1 MHLFLSLVLLF
12 LGHSLPE
19 DGNAISGRVLD
30 SETGE
35 TIPFAYLHV
44 EEVNRST
51 TTDADG
57 YFSINNLPL
66 GEIHLAV
73 HRLGYKTKHVSLT
86 IESNDETLDIEIYL
100 TPTLLSSQSIEVT
113 ADELTSGSHL
123 THVSQKLFG
132 DDLRQQMGAT
142 LAQTLSNVPGISQ
155 RTMGTATGRPIIRGL
170 GDERLSI
177 LEDGINSGDI
187 SDQSADHAVTIE
199 SSSTQEIEIARG
211 PAALVYGA
219 NAVGGIINVVSN
231 KISSNV
237 PQRVNGTFSIT
248 GETVSTAGASSLSLS
263 VPVNNVV
270 LNANLNG
277 RTSLDTNTPGGK
289 IENTYTNTYSSSL
302 GISYIKNWGYLGGSL
317 SYYDSNYGIPPD
329 PAGHPNGV
337 DIDMQKI
344 QYVLKSEY
352 VIDNDFLK
360 VWETDFSINNY
371 SHIEFESNGSIGTEF
386 GLVTTNLRSFVS
398 HGEAGLL
405 EKGTFGISA
414 EMEDY
419 AVFGASTPNSN
430 SYSFGAFI
438 VEEKDFNDLHVEA
451 GLRFD
456 FVRNAPKENDPSSN
470 IGNIRAREF
479 SALSSS
485 LSAIYPLNEQFI
497 IGATLLNSF
506 RAPSLEELYSEGPHL
521 ASYSFEIGNPDLKAE
536 RGLAKEVFVTYNNR
550 YTVLEAAFYHNGF
563 SNYLYAQD
571 TGRRNNRN
579 PDLNDF
585 QFVGVEA
592 QLYGFEVSMEQQ
604 FFGNLLFNGSVT
616 YTVGR
621 QNESTTS
628 SKQVPLPLI
637 PPLTVKSSLKYS
649 SKSFEIG
656 SRVTASAEQNDL
668 GDFETKTEDF
678 VLLDAFASYS
688 IMSGKL
694 LHTFSF
700 NISNMLNTTYYNHLS
715 RIKEL
720 NPEAGRNFSL
730 LYRLYF

>member
-1 MHLFLSLVLLF
+1 MLF
-12 LGHSLPE
+12 LGHALPE
-19 DGNAISGRVLD
+19 DGNALSGTVID

-35 TIPFAYLHV
+35 TVPFVYLHV
-44 EEVNRST
+44 EELNRST
-51 TTDADG
+51 TTDANG
-57 YFSINNLPL
+57 FFKIQNLPV

-73 HRLGYKTKHVSLT
+73 HRLGYKTKHITLNISSDEELEIQVSL
-86 IESNDETLDIEIYL
+86 S
-100 TPTLLSSQSIEVT
+100 PTLLSSQSIEVI

-142 LAQTLSNVPGISQ
+142 LAQTLSNVPGVSQ
-155 RTMGTATGRPIIRGL
+155 RTMGVATGRPIIRGL

-187 SDQSADHAVTIE
+187 SDQSSDHAVTIE

-231 KISSNV
+231 KISTNI
-237 PQRVNGTFSIT
+237 PQRINGTYSLT

-263 VPVNNVV
+263 VPVKSFVI
-270 LNANLNG
+270 NANVNG
-277 RTSLDTNTPGGK
+277 RTSLDIHTPQGVIK
-289 IENTYTNTYSSSL
+289 NSYTNTYSTTL
-302 GISYIKNWGYLGGSL
+302 GLSYVQDWGYIGSSL
-317 SYYDSNYGIPPD
+317 SYYDSNYGLPPD

-337 DIDMQKI
+337 DIDMQKM
-344 QYVLKSEY
+344 QYVLKGEY
-352 VIDNDFLK
+352 VIDRDFLK

-371 SHIEFESNGSIGTEF
+371 NHIEFESNGSIGTEF
-386 GLVTTNLRSFVS
+386 GLVTTNLRSYVS
-398 HGEAGLL
+398 HGELGVL
-405 EKGTFGISA
+405 EKGTMGISA
-414 EMEDY
+414 EIEDY

-438 VEEKDFNDLHVEA
+438 VEERDFNDLHLEA

-456 FVRNAPKENDPSSN
+456 FVRNAPKQDDPSSN
-470 IGNIRAREF
+470 IGNIRARDF

-485 LSAIYPLNEQFI
+485 FSAIYPLNEQI
-497 IGATLLNSF
+497 IVGATVLNSF

-521 ASYSFEIGNPDLKAE
+521 ASYSFEIGNPDLGAE
-536 RGLAKEVFVTYNNR
+536 RGLAKELFLTYNNR
-550 YTVLEAAFYHNGF
+550 FTVVEAAVYHNGF

-592 QLYGFEVSMEQQ
+592 QLYGFELSVEQQ
-604 FFGNLLFNGSVT
+604 FLKNILFNGSVS

-628 SKQVPLPLI
+628 TKQVPLPLI
-637 PPLTVKSSLKYS
+637 PPLSFKSSIKYS
-649 SKSFEIG
+649 LKDFEIG
-656 SRVTASAEQNDL
+656 SRVTASTEQNDL
-668 GDFETKTEDF
+668 GDFETKTDGF
-678 VLLDAFASYS
+678 VLLDGFASYS

-694 LHTFSF
+694 LHAFSF
-700 NISNMLNTTYYNHLS
+700 NITNVLNTTYYNHLS

>member
-1 MHLFLSLVLLF
+1 MLF
-12 LGHSLPE
+12 LGHALPE
-19 DGNAISGRVLD
+19 DGNALSGTVID

-35 TIPFAYLHV
+35 TVPFVYLHV
-44 EEVNRST
+44 EELNRST
-51 TTDADG
+51 TTDANG
-57 YFSINNLPL
+57 FFKIQNLPV

-73 HRLGYKTKHVSLT
+73 HRLGYKTKHITLNISSDEELEIQVSL
-86 IESNDETLDIEIYL
+86 S
-100 TPTLLSSQSIEVT
+100 PTLLSSQSIEVI

-142 LAQTLSNVPGISQ
+142 LAQTLSNVPGVSQ
-155 RTMGTATGRPIIRGL
+155 RTMGVATGRPIIRGL

-187 SDQSADHAVTIE
+187 SDQSSDHAVTIE

-231 KISSNV
+231 KISTNI
-237 PQRVNGTFSIT
+237 PQRINGTYSLT

-263 VPVNNVV
+263 VPVKSFVI
-270 LNANLNG
+270 NANVNG
-277 RTSLDTNTPGGK
+277 RTSLDIHTPQGVIK
-289 IENTYTNTYSSSL
+289 NSYTNTYSTTL
-302 GISYIKNWGYLGGSL
+302 GLSYVQDWGYIGSSL
-317 SYYDSNYGIPPD
+317 SYYDSNYGLPPD

-337 DIDMQKI
+337 DIDMQKM
-344 QYVLKSEY
+344 QYVLKGEY
-352 VIDNDFLK
+352 VIDRDFLK

-371 SHIEFESNGSIGTEF
+371 NHIEFESNGSIGTEF
-386 GLVTTNLRSFVS
+386 GLVTTNLRSYVS
-398 HGEAGLL
+398 HGELGVL
-405 EKGTFGISA
+405 EKGTMGISA
-414 EMEDY
+414 EIEDY

-438 VEEKDFNDLHVEA
+438 VEERDFNDLHLEA

-456 FVRNAPKENDPSSN
+456 FVRNAPKQDDPSSN
-470 IGNIRAREF
+470 IGNIRARDF

-485 LSAIYPLNEQFI
+485 FSAIYPLNEQI
-497 IGATLLNSF
+497 IVGATVLNSF

-521 ASYSFEIGNPDLKAE
+521 ASYSFEIGNPDLGAE
-536 RGLAKEVFVTYNNR
+536 RGLAKELFLTYNNR
-550 YTVLEAAFYHNGF
+550 FTVVEAAVYHNGF

-592 QLYGFEVSMEQQ
+592 QLYGFELSVEQQ
-604 FFGNLLFNGSVT
+604 FLKNILLNGSVS

-628 SKQVPLPLI
+628 TKQVPLPLI
-637 PPLTVKSSLKYS
+637 PPLSFKSSIKYS
-649 SKSFEIG
+649 LKDFEIG
-656 SRVTASAEQNDL
+656 TRVTASTEQNDL
-668 GDFETKTEDF
+668 GDFETKTDGF
-678 VLLDAFASYS
+678 VLLDGFASYS

-694 LHTFSF
+694 LHAFSF
-700 NISNMLNTTYYNHLS
+700 NITNVLNTTYYNHLS

>member
-1 MHLFLSLVLLF
+1 MNLLLSFILLF
-12 LGHSLPE
+12 LGHSLPG
-19 DGNAISGRVLD
+19 DSNTLSGTVID

-35 TIPFAYLHV
+35 TVPFVYLHV
-44 EEVNRST
+44 EELNRST
-51 TTDADG
+51 TTDANG
-57 YFSINNLPL
+57 YFKIQNLPV
-66 GEIHLAV
+66 GEIHLAA
-73 HRLGYKTKHVSLT
+73 HRLGYKTKHISLS
-86 IESNDETLDIEIYL
+86 ISSDEELEIQIL
-100 TPTLLSSQSIEVT
+100 LSPTLLSSQSIEVT
-113 ADELTSGSHL
+113 ANELTSGSHL

-142 LAQTLSNVPGISQ
+142 LAQTLSNIPGVSQ
-155 RTMGTATGRPIIRGL
+155 RTMGGATGRPIIRGL

-187 SDQSADHAVTIE
+187 SDQSSDHAVTIE

-231 KISSNV
+231 KISTNI
-237 PQRVNGTFSIT
+237 PQRVNGTFSLS

-263 VPVNNVV
+263 VPVKSFVV
-270 LNANLNG
+270 NANVNG
-277 RTSLDTNTPGGK
+277 RTSLDINTPEGV
-289 IENTYTNTYSSSL
+289 IENSYTNTYSSTL
-302 GISYIKNWGYLGGSL
+302 GLSFVRDWGYIGSSL

-337 DIDMQKI
+337 DIDMHKF
-344 QYVLKSEY
+344 QYVVKGEY
-352 VIDNDFLK
+352 VIDQDFLK

-371 SHIEFESNGSIGTEF
+371 NHIEFESNGSIGTEF

-398 HGEAGLL
+398 HGELGVF
-405 EKGTFGISA
+405 EKGRTGISV
-414 EMEDY
+414 EIEDY

-438 VEEKDFNDLHVEA
+438 VEERDFNDVHFEA
-451 GLRFD
+451 GVRFD
-456 FVRNAPKENDPSSN
+456 FVRNAPKQNDPTSN
-470 IGNIRAREF
+470 IGNIRTRDF
-479 SALSSS
+479 TALSSS
-485 LSAIYPLNEQFI
+485 VEAIYPINEQII
-497 IGATLLNSF
+497 IGATVLNSF

-521 ASYSFEIGNPDLKAE
+521 ASYSFEIGNPELEAE
-536 RGLAKEVFVTYNNR
+536 RGLAKELFVTYNNR
-550 YTVLEAAFYHNGF
+550 NTVIEAAVYHNGF

-592 QLYGFEVSMEQQ
+592 QLYGFELSLEQQ
-604 FFGNLLFNGSVT
+604 LLKNLLFNGSIS
-616 YTVGR
+616 YTIGR

-628 SKQVPLPLI
+628 TKQVPLPLI
-637 PPLTVKSSLKYS
+637 PPLSFKSSIKYS
-649 SKSFEIG
+649 AKSFEIG
-656 SRVTASAEQNDL
+656 TRLTASAEQNDL
-668 GDFETKTEDF
+668 GDFETKTDDF
-678 VLLDAFASYS
+678 ILLDGFASYS
-688 IMSGKL
+688 LMAGKL

-700 NISNMLNTTYYNHLS
+700 NVTNVLNNTYYNHLS

-720 NPEAGRNFSL
+720 NPEAGRNMSL

>member
-1 MHLFLSLVLLF
+1 M
-12 LGHSLPE
+12 PE
-19 DGNAISGRVLD
+19 DGNALSGIVIE

-35 TIPFAYLHV
+35 TVPFVYLHV
-44 EEVNRST
+44 EEMNRST
-51 TTDADG
+51 TTDANG
-57 YFSINNLPL
+57 FFKIQNLPV

-73 HRLGYKTKHVSLT
+73 HRLGYKTKHITLNISSDEELEIQVSL
-86 IESNDETLDIEIYL
+86 S
-100 TPTLLSSQSIEVT
+100 PTLLSSQSIEVT

-142 LAQTLSNVPGISQ
+142 LAQTLSNVPGVSQ
-155 RTMGTATGRPIIRGL
+155 RTMGVATGRPIIRGL

-187 SDQSADHAVTIE
+187 SDQSSDHAVTIE

-231 KISSNV
+231 KISTNI
-237 PQRVNGTFSIT
+237 PQRINGTYSLT

-263 VPVNNVV
+263 VPVKSFVI
-270 LNANLNG
+270 NANVNG
-277 RTSLDTNTPGGK
+277 RTSLDIHTPQGVIK
-289 IENTYTNTYSSSL
+289 NSYTNTYSTTL
-302 GISYIKNWGYLGGSL
+302 GLSYVQDWGYIGSSL

-337 DIDMQKI
+337 DIDMQKM
-344 QYVLKSEY
+344 QYVLKGEY
-352 VIDNDFLK
+352 VIDRDFLK

-371 SHIEFESNGSIGTEF
+371 NHIEFESNGSIGTEF
-386 GLVTTNLRSFVS
+386 GLVTTNLRSYVS
-398 HGEAGLL
+398 HGELGVL
-405 EKGTFGISA
+405 EKGTMGISA
-414 EMEDY
+414 EIEDY

-438 VEEKDFNDLHVEA
+438 VEERDFNDLHLEA

-456 FVRNAPKENDPSSN
+456 FVRNAPKQDDPSSN
-470 IGNIRAREF
+470 IGNITARDF

-485 LSAIYPLNEQFI
+485 ISAIYPLNEQI
-497 IGATLLNSF
+497 IVGATVLNSF

-521 ASYSFEIGNPDLKAE
+521 ASYSFEIGNPDLGAE
-536 RGLAKEVFVTYNNR
+536 RGLAKELFLTYNNR
-550 YTVLEAAFYHNGF
+550 FTVVEAAVYHNGF

-592 QLYGFEVSMEQQ
+592 QLYGFELSVEQQ
-604 FFGNLLFNGSVT
+604 FIKNILLNGSVS

-628 SKQVPLPLI
+628 TKQVPLPLI
-637 PPLTVKSSLKYS
+637 PPLSFKSSIKYS
-649 SKSFEIG
+649 LKDFEIG
-656 SRVTASAEQNDL
+656 TRVTASSEQNDL
-668 GDFETKTEDF
+668 GDFETKTDGF
-678 VLLDAFASYS
+678 VLLDGFASYS

-700 NISNMLNTTYYNHLS
+700 NITNVLNTTYYNHLS

>member
-1 MHLFLSLVLLF
+1 MHLLLTFILLF
-12 LGHSLPE
+12 LGHALPE
-19 DGNAISGRVLD
+19 DGNALSGTVID

-35 TIPFAYLHV
+35 TVPFVYLHV
-44 EEVNRST
+44 EELNRST
-51 TTDADG
+51 TTDANG
-57 YFSINNLPL
+57 FFKIQNLPV

-73 HRLGYKTKHVSLT
+73 HRLGYKTKHITLNISSDEELEIQVSL
-86 IESNDETLDIEIYL
+86 S
-100 TPTLLSSQSIEVT
+100 PTLLSSQSIEVT

-142 LAQTLSNVPGISQ
+142 LAQTLSNVPGVSQ
-155 RTMGTATGRPIIRGL
+155 RTMGVATGRPIIRGL

-187 SDQSADHAVTIE
+187 SDQSSDHAVTIE

-231 KISSNV
+231 KISTNV
-237 PQRVNGTFSIT
+237 PQRISGTYSLT

-263 VPVNNVV
+263 VPVKSFVV
-270 LNANLNG
+270 NANANG
-277 RTSLDTNTPGGK
+277 RTSLDTNTPQGVIK
-289 IENTYTNTYSSSL
+289 NSYTNTYSTTL
-302 GISYIKNWGYLGGSL
+302 GLSYVQDWGYIGSSL

-337 DIDMQKI
+337 DIDMQKM
-344 QYVLKSEY
+344 QYVLKGEY
-352 VIDNDFLK
+352 VIDRDFLK

-371 SHIEFESNGSIGTEF
+371 NHIEFESNGSIGTEF
-386 GLVTTNLRSFVS
+386 GLVTTNLRSYVS
-398 HGEAGLL
+398 HGELGVL
-405 EKGTFGISA
+405 EKGTMGISA
-414 EMEDY
+414 EIEDY

-438 VEEKDFNDLHVEA
+438 VEERDFNDLHLEA

-456 FVRNAPKENDPSSN
+456 FVRNAPKQDDPSSN
-470 IGNIRAREF
+470 IGNIRARDF

-485 LSAIYPLNEQFI
+485 ISAIYPLNEQI
-497 IGATLLNSF
+497 IVGATVLNSF

-521 ASYSFEIGNPDLKAE
+521 ASYSFEIGNPDLGAE
-536 RGLAKEVFVTYNNR
+536 RGLAKELFLTYNNR
-550 YTVLEAAFYHNGF
+550 FTVVEAAVYHNGF

-592 QLYGFEVSMEQQ
+592 QLYGFELSVEQQ
-604 FFGNLLFNGSVT
+604 FLKHILLNGSVS

-621 QNESTTS
+621 QNESTMST
-628 SKQVPLPLI
+628 KQVPLPLI
-637 PPLTVKSSLKYS
+637 PPLSFKSSIKYS
-649 SKSFEIG
+649 LKDFEIG
-656 SRVTASAEQNDL
+656 TRVTASTEQNDL
-668 GDFETKTEDF
+668 GDFETKTDGF
-678 VLLDAFASYS
+678 VLLDGFASYS

-700 NISNMLNTTYYNHLS
+700 NITNVLNTTYYNHLS

>member
-1 MHLFLSLVLLF
+1 MHLLLTFILLF
-12 LGHSLPE
+12 LGHTLPE
-19 DGNAISGRVLD
+19 DGNALSGIVIE

-35 TIPFAYLHV
+35 TVPFVYLHV
-44 EEVNRST
+44 EEMNRST
-51 TTDADG
+51 TTDANG
-57 YFSINNLPL
+57 FFKIQNLPV

-73 HRLGYKTKHVSLT
+73 HRLGYKTKHITLNISSDEELEIQVSL
-86 IESNDETLDIEIYL
+86 S
-100 TPTLLSSQSIEVT
+100 PTLLSSQSIEVT

-142 LAQTLSNVPGISQ
+142 LAQTLSNVPGVSQ
-155 RTMGTATGRPIIRGL
+155 RTMGVATGRPIIRGL

-187 SDQSADHAVTIE
+187 SDQSSDHAVTIE

-231 KISSNV
+231 KISTNI
-237 PQRVNGTFSIT
+237 PQRINGTYSLT

-263 VPVNNVV
+263 VPVKSFVI
-270 LNANLNG
+270 NANVNG
-277 RTSLDTNTPGGK
+277 RTSLDIHTPQGVIK
-289 IENTYTNTYSSSL
+289 NSYTNTYSTTL
-302 GISYIKNWGYLGGSL
+302 GLSYVQDWGYIGSSL

-337 DIDMQKI
+337 DIDMQKM
-344 QYVLKSEY
+344 QYVLKGEY
-352 VIDNDFLK
+352 VIDRDFLK

-371 SHIEFESNGSIGTEF
+371 NHIEFESNGSIGTEF
-386 GLVTTNLRSFVS
+386 GLVTTNLRSYVS
-398 HGEAGLL
+398 HGELGVL
-405 EKGTFGISA
+405 EKGTMGISA
-414 EMEDY
+414 EIEDY

-438 VEEKDFNDLHVEA
+438 VEERDFNDLHLEA

-456 FVRNAPKENDPSSN
+456 FVRNAPKQDDPSSN
-470 IGNIRAREF
+470 IGNITARDF

-485 LSAIYPLNEQFI
+485 ISAIYPLNEQI
-497 IGATLLNSF
+497 IVGATVLNSF

-521 ASYSFEIGNPDLKAE
+521 ASYSFEIGNPDLGAE
-536 RGLAKEVFVTYNNR
+536 RGLAKELFLTYNNR
-550 YTVLEAAFYHNGF
+550 FTVVEAAVYHNGF

-592 QLYGFEVSMEQQ
+592 QLYGFELSVEQQ
-604 FFGNLLFNGSVT
+604 FIKNILLNGSVS

-628 SKQVPLPLI
+628 TKQVPLPLI
-637 PPLTVKSSLKYS
+637 PPLSFKSSIKYS
-649 SKSFEIG
+649 LKDFEIG
-656 SRVTASAEQNDL
+656 TRVTASSEQNDL
-668 GDFETKTEDF
+668 GDFETKTDGF
-678 VLLDAFASYS
+678 VLLDGFASYS

-700 NISNMLNTTYYNHLS
+700 NITNVLNTTYYNHLS

>member
-1 MHLFLSLVLLF
+1 M
-12 LGHSLPE
+12 PE
-19 DGNAISGRVLD
+19 DGNALSGTVID

-35 TIPFAYLHV
+35 TVPFVYLHV
-44 EEVNRST
+44 EELNRST
-51 TTDADG
+51 TTDANG
-57 YFSINNLPL
+57 FFKIQNLPV

-73 HRLGYKTKHVSLT
+73 HRLGYKTKHITLNISSDEELEIQVSL
-86 IESNDETLDIEIYL
+86 S
-100 TPTLLSSQSIEVT
+100 PTLLSSQSIEVT

-142 LAQTLSNVPGISQ
+142 LAQTLSNVPGVSQ
-155 RTMGTATGRPIIRGL
+155 RTMGVATGRPIIRGL

-187 SDQSADHAVTIE
+187 SDQSSDHAVTIE

-231 KISSNV
+231 KISTNV
-237 PQRVNGTFSIT
+237 PQRISGTYSLT

-263 VPVNNVV
+263 VPVKSFVV
-270 LNANLNG
+270 NANVNG
-277 RTSLDTNTPGGK
+277 RTSLDIHTPQGVIK
-289 IENTYTNTYSSSL
+289 NSYTNTYSTTL
-302 GISYIKNWGYLGGSL
+302 GLSYVQDWGYIGSSL

-337 DIDMQKI
+337 DIDMQKM
-344 QYVLKSEY
+344 QYVLKGEY
-352 VIDNDFLK
+352 VIDRDFLK

-371 SHIEFESNGSIGTEF
+371 NHIEFESNGSIGTEF
-386 GLVTTNLRSFVS
+386 GLVTTNLRSYVS
-398 HGEAGLL
+398 HGELGVL
-405 EKGTFGISA
+405 EKGTMGISA
-414 EMEDY
+414 EIEDY

-438 VEEKDFNDLHVEA
+438 VEERDFNDLHLEA

-456 FVRNAPKENDPSSN
+456 FVRNAPKQNDPSSN
-470 IGNIRAREF
+470 IGNIGARDF

-485 LSAIYPLNEQFI
+485 ISAIYPLNEQI
-497 IGATLLNSF
+497 IVGATVLNSF

-521 ASYSFEIGNPDLKAE
+521 ASYSFEIGNPDLGAE
-536 RGLAKEVFVTYNNR
+536 RGLAKELFLTYNNR
-550 YTVLEAAFYHNGF
+550 YTVVEAAVYHNDF

-592 QLYGFEVSMEQQ
+592 QLYGFELSVEQQ
-604 FFGNLLFNGSVT
+604 FLENILLNGSVS

-628 SKQVPLPLI
+628 TKQVPLPLI
-637 PPLTVKSSLKYS
+637 PPLSFKSSIKYS
-649 SKSFEIG
+649 LKDFEIG
-656 SRVTASAEQNDL
+656 TRVTASTEQNDL
-668 GDFETKTEDF
+668 GDFETKTDGF
-678 VLLDAFASYS
+678 VLLDGFASYS

-700 NISNMLNTTYYNHLS
+700 NITNVLNTTYYNHLS

>member
-1 MHLFLSLVLLF
+1 MHLLLTFILLF
-12 LGHSLPE
+12 LGHALPE
-19 DGNAISGRVLD
+19 DGNALSGTVID

-35 TIPFAYLHV
+35 TVPFVYLHV
-44 EEVNRST
+44 EELNRST
-51 TTDADG
+51 TTDANG
-57 YFSINNLPL
+57 FFKIQNLPV

-73 HRLGYKTKHVSLT
+73 HRLGYKTKHITLNISSDEELEIQVSL
-86 IESNDETLDIEIYL
+86 S
-100 TPTLLSSQSIEVT
+100 PTLLSSQSIEVI

-142 LAQTLSNVPGISQ
+142 LAQTLSNVPGVSQ
-155 RTMGTATGRPIIRGL
+155 RTMGVATGRPIIRGL

-187 SDQSADHAVTIE
+187 SDQSSDHAVTIE

-231 KISSNV
+231 KISTNV
-237 PQRVNGTFSIT
+237 PQRVSGTYSLK

-263 VPVNNVV
+263 VPVKSFVV
-270 LNANLNG
+270 NANTNG
-277 RTSLDTNTPGGK
+277 RTSLDIHTPQGVIK
-289 IENTYTNTYSSSL
+289 NSYTNTYSTTL
-302 GISYIKNWGYLGGSL
+302 GLSYVQDWGYIGSSL

-337 DIDMQKI
+337 DIDMQKM
-344 QYVLKSEY
+344 QYVLKGEY
-352 VIDNDFLK
+352 VIDRDFLK

-371 SHIEFESNGSIGTEF
+371 NHIEFESNGSIGTEF
-386 GLVTTNLRSFVS
+386 GLVTTNLRSYVS
-398 HGEAGLL
+398 HGELGVL
-405 EKGTFGISA
+405 EKGTMGISA
-414 EMEDY
+414 EIEDY

-438 VEEKDFNDLHVEA
+438 VEERDFNDLHLEA

-456 FVRNAPKENDPSSN
+456 FVRNAPKQDDPSSN
-470 IGNIRAREF
+470 IGNIRARDF

-485 LSAIYPLNEQFI
+485 ISAIYPLNEQI
-497 IGATLLNSF
+497 IVGATVLNSF

-521 ASYSFEIGNPDLKAE
+521 ASYSFEIGNPDLGAE
-536 RGLAKEVFVTYNNR
+536 RGLAKELFLTYNNR
-550 YTVLEAAFYHNGF
+550 FTVVEAAVYHNGF

-592 QLYGFEVSMEQQ
+592 QLYGFELSVEQQ
-604 FFGNLLFNGSVT
+604 FLKNILLNGSVS

-621 QNESTTS
+621 QNESTMST
-628 SKQVPLPLI
+628 KQVPLPLI
-637 PPLTVKSSLKYS
+637 PPLSFKSSIKYS
-649 SKSFEIG
+649 LKDFVIG
-656 SRVTASAEQNDL
+656 TRVTASTEQNDL
-668 GDFETKTEDF
+668 GDFETKTDGF
-678 VLLDAFASYS
+678 VLLDGFASYS

-694 LHTFSF
+694 LHAFSF
-700 NISNMLNTTYYNHLS
+700 NITNVLNTTYYNHLS

>member
-1 MHLFLSLVLLF
+1 MHLLLTFILLF
-12 LGHSLPE
+12 LGHTLPE
-19 DGNAISGRVLD
+19 DGNALSGTVID

-35 TIPFAYLHV
+35 TVPFVYLHV
-44 EEVNRST
+44 EELNRST
-51 TTDADG
+51 TTDANG
-57 YFSINNLPL
+57 FFKIQNLPV

-73 HRLGYKTKHVSLT
+73 HRLGYKTKHITLNISSDEELEIQVSL
-86 IESNDETLDIEIYL
+86 S
-100 TPTLLSSQSIEVT
+100 PTLLSSQSIEVT

-142 LAQTLSNVPGISQ
+142 LAQTLSNVPGVSQ
-155 RTMGTATGRPIIRGL
+155 RTMGVATGRPIIRGL

-187 SDQSADHAVTIE
+187 SDQSSDHAVTIE

-231 KISSNV
+231 KISTNI
-237 PQRVNGTFSIT
+237 PQRINGTYSLT

-263 VPVNNVV
+263 VPVKSFVI
-270 LNANLNG
+270 NANVNG
-277 RTSLDTNTPGGK
+277 RTSLDIHTPQGVIK
-289 IENTYTNTYSSSL
+289 NSYTNTYSTTL
-302 GISYIKNWGYLGGSL
+302 GLSYVQDWGYIGSSL

-337 DIDMQKI
+337 DIDMQKM
-344 QYVLKSEY
+344 QYVLKGEY
-352 VIDNDFLK
+352 VIDRDFLK

-371 SHIEFESNGSIGTEF
+371 NHIEFESNGSIGTEF
-386 GLVTTNLRSFVS
+386 GLVTTNLRSYVS
-398 HGEAGLL
+398 HGELGVL
-405 EKGTFGISA
+405 EKGTMGISA
-414 EMEDY
+414 EIEDY

-438 VEEKDFNDLHVEA
+438 VEERDFNDLHLEA

-456 FVRNAPKENDPSSN
+456 FVRNAPKQDDPSSN
-470 IGNIRAREF
+470 IGNITARDF

-485 LSAIYPLNEQFI
+485 ISAIYPLNEQI
-497 IGATLLNSF
+497 IVGATVLNSF

-521 ASYSFEIGNPDLKAE
+521 ASYSFEIGNPDLDAE
-536 RGLAKEVFVTYNNR
+536 RGLAKELFLTYNNR
-550 YTVLEAAFYHNGF
+550 FTVVEVAVYHNGF

-592 QLYGFEVSMEQQ
+592 QLYGFELSVEQQ
-604 FFGNLLFNGSVT
+604 FIKNILLNGSVS

-628 SKQVPLPLI
+628 TKQVPLPLI
-637 PPLTVKSSLKYS
+637 PPLSFKSSIKYS
-649 SKSFEIG
+649 LKDFEIG
-656 SRVTASAEQNDL
+656 TRVTASSEQNDL
-668 GDFETKTEDF
+668 GDFETKTDGF
-678 VLLDAFASYS
+678 VLLDGFASYS

-700 NISNMLNTTYYNHLS
+700 NITNVLNTTYYNHLS

>member
-1 MHLFLSLVLLF
+1 LLF
-12 LGHSLPE
+12 LGHALPE
-19 DGNAISGRVLD
+19 DGNALSGTVID

-35 TIPFAYLHV
+35 TVPFVYLHV
-44 EEVNRST
+44 EELNRST
-51 TTDADG
+51 TTDANG
-57 YFSINNLPL
+57 FFKIQNLPV

-73 HRLGYKTKHVSLT
+73 HRLGYKTKHITLNISSDEELEIQVSL
-86 IESNDETLDIEIYL
+86 S
-100 TPTLLSSQSIEVT
+100 PTLLSSQSIEVI

-142 LAQTLSNVPGISQ
+142 LAQTLSNVPGVSQ
-155 RTMGTATGRPIIRGL
+155 RTMGVATGRPIIRGL

-187 SDQSADHAVTIE
+187 SDQSSDHAVTIE

-231 KISSNV
+231 KISTNV
-237 PQRVNGTFSIT
+237 PQRVSGTYSLK

-263 VPVNNVV
+263 VPVKSFVV
-270 LNANLNG
+270 NANTNG
-277 RTSLDTNTPGGK
+277 RTSLDIHTPQGVIK
-289 IENTYTNTYSSSL
+289 NSYTNTYSTTL
-302 GISYIKNWGYLGGSL
+302 GLSYVQDWGYIGSSL

-337 DIDMQKI
+337 DIDMQKM
-344 QYVLKSEY
+344 QYVLKGEY
-352 VIDNDFLK
+352 VIDRDFLK

-371 SHIEFESNGSIGTEF
+371 NHIEFESNGSIGTEF
-386 GLVTTNLRSFVS
+386 GLVTTNLRSYVS
-398 HGEAGLL
+398 HGELGVL
-405 EKGTFGISA
+405 EKGTMGISA
-414 EMEDY
+414 EIEDY

-438 VEEKDFNDLHVEA
+438 VEERDFNDLHLEA

-456 FVRNAPKENDPSSN
+456 FVRNAPKQDDPSSN
-470 IGNIRAREF
+470 IGNIRARDF

-485 LSAIYPLNEQFI
+485 ISAIYPLNEQI
-497 IGATLLNSF
+497 IVGATVLNSF

-521 ASYSFEIGNPDLKAE
+521 ASYSFEIGNPDLGAE
-536 RGLAKEVFVTYNNR
+536 RGLAKELFLTYNNR
-550 YTVLEAAFYHNGF
+550 FTVVEAAVYHNGF

-592 QLYGFEVSMEQQ
+592 QLYGFELSVEQQ
-604 FFGNLLFNGSVT
+604 FLKNILLNGSVS

-621 QNESTTS
+621 QNESTMST
-628 SKQVPLPLI
+628 KQVPLPLI
-637 PPLTVKSSLKYS
+637 PPLSFKSSIKYS
-649 SKSFEIG
+649 LKDFVIG
-656 SRVTASAEQNDL
+656 TRVTASTEQNDL
-668 GDFETKTEDF
+668 GDFETKTDGF
-678 VLLDAFASYS
+678 VLLDGFASYS

-694 LHTFSF
+694 LHAFSF
-700 NISNMLNTTYYNHLS
+700 NITNVLNTTYYNHLS

>member
-1 MHLFLSLVLLF
+1 M
-12 LGHSLPE
+12 PE
-19 DGNAISGRVLD
+19 DGNALSGTVID

-35 TIPFAYLHV
+35 TVPFVYLHV
-44 EEVNRST
+44 EELNRST
-51 TTDADG
+51 TTDANG
-57 YFSINNLPL
+57 FFKIQNLPV

-73 HRLGYKTKHVSLT
+73 HRLGYKTKHITLNISSDEELEIQVSL
-86 IESNDETLDIEIYL
+86 S
-100 TPTLLSSQSIEVT
+100 PTLLSSQSIEVT

-142 LAQTLSNVPGISQ
+142 LAQTLSNVPGVSQ
-155 RTMGTATGRPIIRGL
+155 RTMGVATGRPIIRGL

-187 SDQSADHAVTIE
+187 SDQSSDHAVTIE

-231 KISSNV
+231 KISTNI
-237 PQRVNGTFSIT
+237 PQRINGTYSLT

-263 VPVNNVV
+263 VPVKSFVI
-270 LNANLNG
+270 NANVNG
-277 RTSLDTNTPGGK
+277 RTSLDIHTPQGVIK
-289 IENTYTNTYSSSL
+289 NSYTNTYSTTL
-302 GISYIKNWGYLGGSL
+302 GLSYVQDWGYIGSSL

-337 DIDMQKI
+337 DIDMQKM
-344 QYVLKSEY
+344 QYVLKGEY
-352 VIDNDFLK
+352 VIDRDFLK

-371 SHIEFESNGSIGTEF
+371 NHIEFESNGSIGTEF
-386 GLVTTNLRSFVS
+386 GLVTTNLRSYVS
-398 HGEAGLL
+398 HGELGVL
-405 EKGTFGISA
+405 EKGTMGISA
-414 EMEDY
+414 EIEDY

-438 VEEKDFNDLHVEA
+438 VEERDFNDLHLEA

-456 FVRNAPKENDPSSN
+456 FVRNAPKQDDPSSN
-470 IGNIRAREF
+470 IGNITARDF

-485 LSAIYPLNEQFI
+485 ISAIYPLNEQI
-497 IGATLLNSF
+497 IVGATVLNSF

-521 ASYSFEIGNPDLKAE
+521 ASYSFEIGNPDLDAE
-536 RGLAKEVFVTYNNR
+536 RGLAKELFLTYNNR
-550 YTVLEAAFYHNGF
+550 FTVVEVAVYHNGF

-592 QLYGFEVSMEQQ
+592 QLYGFELSVEQQ
-604 FFGNLLFNGSVT
+604 FIKNILLNGSVS

-628 SKQVPLPLI
+628 TKQVPLPLI
-637 PPLTVKSSLKYS
+637 PPLSFKSSIKYS
-649 SKSFEIG
+649 LKDFEIG
-656 SRVTASAEQNDL
+656 TRVTASSEQNDL
-668 GDFETKTEDF
+668 GDFETKTDGF
-678 VLLDAFASYS
+678 VLLDGFASYS

-700 NISNMLNTTYYNHLS
+700 NITNVLNTTYYNHLS